1 MTWWDAAV
9 LAAAGI
15 AGGLAGSI
23 AGLASVATYPALLL
37 VGLPPVTAN
46 VTNTVALVF
55 NGIGSVWGSRPEL
68 AGQQA
73 WIKRIAGAAAL
84 GGAVGAAL
92 LLLTPAEGFE
102 KVVPIL
108 LGLASLSILLP
119 RRVDQ
124 RARVASHQRHTATV
138 YLESA
143 AIFLISIYGGYF
155 GAAAGVLLLALL
167 LGAGH
172 ETLAHANAGKN
183 VLLGVANGVAASV
196 FALLG
201 TRAVAGRR
209 AAGAWMSARVSTG
222 SGRCPARASRPD
234 EGVDWRRRPGPGRQ
248 TRPRHLRLAQVEG
261 VVALGHSGTDVDQVL
276 RVRMQPLPRLPAGL
290 PDQIT
295 GPGALDHDAQLEAR
309 HRDIPV
315 QP

>member
-1 MTWWDAAV
+1 VTWWDAAF

-15 AGGLAGSI
+15 AGGLTGSI

-68 AGQQA
+68 AGQRD
-73 WIKRIAGAAAL
+73 WIKRIVPAAAL
-84 GGAVGAAL
+84 GGATGAAL

-102 KVVPIL
+102 SVVPIL
-108 LGLASLSILLP
+108 LGLASLAIVLP
-119 RRVDQ
+119 RRVHQ
-124 RARVASHQRHTATV
+124 QARVASHQRHTATV
-138 YLESA
+138 YLEST

-183 VLLGVANGVAASV
+183 VLLGVANGVAALAFV
-196 FALLG
+196 FLAPVQWLAVVPLG
-201 TRAVAGRR
+201 LGCLIGSRLGPIVVRHAPAGPMRVLIGVAGM
-209 AAGAWMSARVSTG
+209 A
-222 SGRCPARASRPD
+222 
-234 EGVDWRRRPGPGRQ
+234 
-248 TRPRHLRLAQVEG
+248 LAIK
-261 VVALGHSGTDVDQVL
+261 LGIDTY
-276 RVRMQPLPRLPAGL
+276 
-290 PDQIT
+290 T
-295 GPGALDHDAQLEAR
+295 
-309 HRDIPV
+309 
-315 QP
+315 